1 MAPGSDARLLF
12 LGERALAEGF
22 ALLGFETWPDAGV
35 ADLDRVLDEVRRD
48 PLGAFVIIDRRL
60 ADAGSRLLPLVQAE
74 GRRVVVIEVPTLAN
88 PEDFHLGTDEQVR
101 ALLGART
108 AED

>member
-1 MAPGSDARLLF
+1 MPPSGDARLLF

-35 ADLDRVLDEVRRD
+35 TDLDLVLDELRRS
-48 PLGAFVIIDRRL
+48 PTGAFVIIDQQL
-60 ADAGSRLLPLVQAE
+60 ADAGSRLLPLVHAE

-88 PEDFHLGTDEQVR
+88 PEDFHLGIDEQVQ
-101 ALLGART
+101 ALLGAR
-108 AED
+108 AGEG